1 MEDKEI
7 FGRWKNLRTL
17 VCVETERVHVSEGG
31 RTEVQ
36 ARYYISDEDF
46 PLAQYYGELARGHW
60 GIENGLHW
68 HLDVTFKEDK
78 CRARK
83 KNAAQNL
90 SLLRKLALQ
99 IATHTQDK
107 LSVRKRLRCASWNP
121 KYLITLLK
129 NYGF

>member
-36 ARYYISDEDF
+36 TRYYISDEDF

-60 GIENGLHW
+60 GIENGLHR

-83 KNAAQNL
+83 RMPPRICHCSGNL
-90 SLLRKLALQ
+90 HSRSRR
-99 IATHTQDK
+99 IRRI
-107 LSVRKRLRCASWNP
+107 S
-121 KYLITLLK
+121 
-129 NYGF
+129 

>member
-1 MEDKEI
+1 MFRHREGTRKGGDN
-7 FGRWKNLRTL
+7 G
-17 VCVETERVHVSEGG
+17 CVH
-31 RTEVQ
+31 
-36 ARYYISDEDF
+36 
-46 PLAQYYGELARGHW
+46 
-60 GIENGLHW
+60 
-68 HLDVTFKEDK
+68 
-78 CRARK
+78 
-83 KNAAQNL
+83 NAAQNL